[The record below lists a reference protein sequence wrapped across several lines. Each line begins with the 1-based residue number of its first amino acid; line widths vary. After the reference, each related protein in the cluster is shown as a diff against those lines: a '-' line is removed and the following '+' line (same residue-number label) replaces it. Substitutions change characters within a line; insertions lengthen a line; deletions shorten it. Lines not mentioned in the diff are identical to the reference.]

1 MSVLKL
7 GKLDWPI
14 GNRCG
19 VFGVLNIT
27 PDSFSDGGRYLDPV
41 EAACKGE
48 SLAREGADVI
58 DIGGESTRPGFEE
71 VSFEGEIERVVPVIE
86 TLTQKPDSPIIS
98 IDTTKPEVARAAI
111 ASGA

>member
-1 MSVLKL
+1 M
-7 GKLDWPI
+7 
-14 GNRCG
+14 
-19 VFGVLNIT
+19 
-27 PDSFSDGGRYLDPV
+27 DPV
-41 EAACKGE
+41 EAACKGA

-98 IDTTKPEVARAAI
+98 IDTTKPDVARAAI
-111 ASGA
+111 AAGAEIVNDIWGFRREPEHALGNDVA